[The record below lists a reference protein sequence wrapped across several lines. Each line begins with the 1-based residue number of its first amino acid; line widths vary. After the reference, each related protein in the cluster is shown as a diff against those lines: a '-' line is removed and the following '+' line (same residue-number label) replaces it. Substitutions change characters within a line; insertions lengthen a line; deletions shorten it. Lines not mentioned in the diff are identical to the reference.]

1 MFCIFFFIFFLH
13 DKHAGVRIEG
23 VHNGKGLG
31 KYLGPARTAP
41 GTAGTGPSRL
51 RGGGR
56 SPPSARLLSR
66 RGGGKAADSP
76 SRLLRGKEHC
86 KQARKSAEAAG
97 NAPLIG
103 RGRLTWGCGADGGI
117 ACRSLLPSECTA
129 GRTQP
134 LLPPPCTQGTAL
146 PRPWVNVLLA
156 QPSVP
161 SAGEFFCEMLGGIAS
176 PRVAAP
182 RVPGRISAR
191 GPSCPELAGG
201 RRGVGVRCSPRRAAE
216 QGVDFGSGLMCSEQ
230 TRARGLRWPQLGT
243 RQHRGALWSFMELG
257 RVLGLTLGIFSFCPP
272 WPPNWGRPAGAV
284 LCVST
289 RNDSALARRSHRG
302 CALGSCAP
310 ALGPRIHPPPSCH
323 PADLGLVTG
332 WGLCHDG

>member
-1 MFCIFFFIFFLH
+1 M
-13 DKHAGVRIEG
+13 
-23 VHNGKGLG
+23 
-31 KYLGPARTAP
+31 GPARTAP

-66 RGGGKAADSP
+66 RGGKAADSP

-243 RQHRGALWSFMELG
+243 RQHRGAFWSFMELG
-257 RVLGLTLGIFSFCPP
+257 RVLGLTLGSFPSAPRGPQIGADLPGLCCVCPP
-272 WPPNWGRPAGAV
+272 EMTPPGLEEATGA
-284 LCVST
+284 
-289 RNDSALARRSHRG
+289 AL
-302 CALGSCAP
+302 LAP
-310 ALGPRIHPPPSCH
+310 ALPPWDHTFIPS
-323 PADLGLVTG
+323 PAAILQIRG
-332 WGLCHDG
+332 W